1 MFKLL
6 VFNFLHTPVPKLPF
20 QRTFSSNCDQK
31 SQGKHR
37 YHEDLERVVNEQIL
51 GELNAGYTYLSMA
64 AYFGR
69 SDIALPGCHAFFL
82 KMYEEEQE
90 HAFKLIDYQNMRG
103 GRVQLCPVSVE
114 GDDQDWKGVCNALT
128 VSLTMEKSVKEVSI
142 LWY

>member
-6 VFNFLHTPVPKLPF
+6 VFNYLKLPL
-20 QRTFSSNCDQK
+20 QRSFSSCA
-31 SQGKHR
+31 SQNISKHR
-37 YHEDLERVVNEQIL
+37 YHKDLEKGINEQIV

-69 SDIALPGCHAFFL
+69 TDIALPGCHAFFM

-103 GRVQLCPVSVE
+103 GHVELCSVAVQA
-114 GDDQDWKGVCNALT
+114 DNQDWKGVCNAFS
-128 VSLTMEKSVKEVSI
+128 VSLGLEKSVKEVSTK
-142 LWY
+142 